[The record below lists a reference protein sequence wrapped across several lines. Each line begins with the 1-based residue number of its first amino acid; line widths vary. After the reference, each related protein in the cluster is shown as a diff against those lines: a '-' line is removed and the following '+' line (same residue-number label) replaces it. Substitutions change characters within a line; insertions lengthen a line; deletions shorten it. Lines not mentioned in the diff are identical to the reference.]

1 MPSISPQRRHGK
13 IVGYSVYLGSVG
25 NERRAR
31 RFFPQRR
38 AAERFLAQQTTTPVP
53 VGELWERKAEI
64 LYSLERLRPVGT
76 NLADVVSFYLSHQ
89 NITDGQ
95 KMVGEVLEE
104 FLREKLQV
112 GRSRN
117 YERNM
122 RKTFTK
128 FLRLTGGDRKIGEI
142 TRREISDYVYV
153 THRHLSNVSKKNLL
167 TNFSV
172 LLNYSVKRD
181 YLTTNPVEKI
191 DRPTIPF
198 VKPSVM
204 SPDDFEKLLRQCQRK
219 KWHDRLVIFVLVGFV
234 GIRVEEASKLKWSNL
249 DLKRKIVE
257 VPASVAKKASFR
269 NNVIPPNAMEWLELV
284 RDKRRKGPLIGGH
297 WQTRLR
303 DAVVSSKIAYDKNC
317 IRHSFCSYA
326 LSSKTWNLYDVVQ
339 MMGHGGSPTMVF
351 GHYRNVCSE
360 EDGKRWFGLVPPTK
374 SSTNG
379 ILIGRGEQ
387 PDEIKTQETRP

>member
-64 LYSLERLRPVGT
+64 LYSLERLRPIGT

-142 TRREISDYVYV
+142 TRRQISDYVA
-153 THRHLSNVSKKNLL
+153 
-167 TNFSV
+167 
-172 LLNYSVKRD
+172 D
-181 YLTTNPVEKI
+181 
-191 DRPTIPF
+191 
-198 VKPSVM
+198 
-204 SPDDFEKLLRQCQRK
+204 Q
-219 KWHDRLVIFVLVGFV
+219 
-234 GIRVEEASKLKWSNL
+234 
-249 DLKRKIVE
+249 
-257 VPASVAKKASFR
+257 
-269 NNVIPPNAMEWLELV
+269 
-284 RDKRRKGPLIGGH
+284 RRKGPLIGPR
-297 WQTRLR
+297 WRNQLR
-303 DAVVSSKIAYDKNC
+303 SAVVSSKIPYEKNS

-326 LSSKTWNLYDVVQ
+326 LAAGWPLVEVVQ

-351 GHYRNVCSE
+351 SHYRNVVSE
-360 EDGKRWFGLVPPTK
+360 EDGKRWFAIVP
-374 SSTNG
+374 
-379 ILIGRGEQ
+379 
-387 PDEIKTQETRP
+387 